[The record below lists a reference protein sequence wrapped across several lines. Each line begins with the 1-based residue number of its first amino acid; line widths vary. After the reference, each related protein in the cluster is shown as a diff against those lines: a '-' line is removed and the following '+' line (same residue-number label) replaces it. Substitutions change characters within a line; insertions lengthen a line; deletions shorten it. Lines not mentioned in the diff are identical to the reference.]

1 MLSRRFFRIKV
12 LKVLFSYINSENHS
26 LPSAERELL
35 ASIQKT
41 YDLYRFLLTAAV
53 AVADYAQERIDIGL
67 QKFQPTQEEA
77 NPNMKFVNN
86 KVITRIRNNKPLLRS
101 CEQNCLN
108 WKIHPAFIKKLYQNI
123 ISSDYYQTY
132 MDNPSHSFKDDLIL
146 LKYIYANEFEDNPD
160 LELLL
165 EEQSAY
171 WIDDTAYV
179 LAVILRA
186 LDKLEEKQGD
196 EAELFQ
202 QKRNKADE
210 KFATTLL
217 LHSMAHYN
225 EYKSMVYDFL
235 KNWEAGRVAAMDTVL
250 IAMGLS
256 EAKEF
261 PNIPIKVSINEY
273 VEIAK
278 YYSTNNSHIFV
289 NGILDSILQK
299 LLSEGVIVKKGRGL
313 VESSIRQTKEI

>member
-1 MLSRRFFRIKV
+1 MLSRRFLRIKV
-12 LKVLFSYINSENHS
+12 LKVLFSYVNSENHS
-26 LPSAERELL
+26 LPSAEKELL

-41 YDLYRFLLTAAV
+41 YDLYRFLLTAVV
-53 AVADYAQERIDIGL
+53 AVADYAQERMDIGL
-67 QKFQPTQEEA
+67 QKFHPTHEEA
-77 NPNMKFVNN
+77 NPNTKFVDN
-86 KVITRIRNNKPLLRS
+86 KVITLIRNNKAFLLS
-101 CEQNCLN
+101 CEQDCLN
-108 WKIHPAFIKKLYQNI
+108 WKVHPTFIKKLYQNM
-123 ISSDYYQTY
+123 ISSDYYKSY
-132 MDNPSHSFKDDLIL
+132 MDTPSRSFDDDLIL
-146 LKYIYANEFEDNPD
+146 LKYIYANEFENNPD

-165 EEQSAY
+165 EEQSVY
-171 WIDDTAYV
+171 WIDDTGYV

-196 EAELFQ
+196 EAELFR

-210 KFATTLL
+210 KFAITLL
-217 LHSMAHYN
+217 LQAMVHYN
-225 EYKSMVYDFL
+225 EYKDMAYEFL

-250 IAMGLS
+250 IALGIA

-289 NGILDSILQK
+289 NGILDRILQK
-299 LLSEGVIVKKGRGL
+299 LLSEGVIEKKGRGL
-313 VESSIRQTKEI
+313 VESSIRQTKAM